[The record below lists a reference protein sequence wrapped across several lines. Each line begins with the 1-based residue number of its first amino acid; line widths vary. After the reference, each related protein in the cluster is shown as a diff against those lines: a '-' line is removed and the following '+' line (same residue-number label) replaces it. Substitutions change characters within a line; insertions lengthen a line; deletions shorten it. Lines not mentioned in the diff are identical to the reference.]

1 MKKLSR
7 WIRGVRE
14 ALVHA
19 TYHRELKK
27 AELARENSD
36 LKSFKKHVY
45 RAEDAWKKLVLIREN
60 NK

>member
-1 MKKLSR
+1 MKKLSK

-14 ALVHA
+14 ALAHA

-27 AELARENSD
+27 AESARLDSD
-36 LKSFKKHVY
+36 IKSFKKHVY
-45 RAEDAWKKLVLIREN
+45 RAEDAWRKLVLIREK